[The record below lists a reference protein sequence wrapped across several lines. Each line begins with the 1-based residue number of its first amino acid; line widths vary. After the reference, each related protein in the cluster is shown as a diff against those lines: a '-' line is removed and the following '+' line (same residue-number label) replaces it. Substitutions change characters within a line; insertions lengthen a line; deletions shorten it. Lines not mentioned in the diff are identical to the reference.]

1 MNLELE
7 GGMLMNEC
15 LRTVCWWEYLD
26 WGGSE

>member
-15 LRTVCWWEYLD
+15 LRTVCWWEYLH
-26 WGGSE
+26 